1 MQGLKNFMK
10 NKNLIIGAATG
21 YKKNELY
28 FFVESLRKVYFDKVI
43 LIVNKNITEETR
55 NYLNLNKIDVFF
67 TKYKSK
73 TIFKDRYSLYSEI
86 IKNQSNIEKIMLTDT
101 ADVIF
106 FDDPFNNKLFSEINF
121 FLEDK
126 IIVDC
131 EYNTRWIKRLYGS
144 TVLNQI
150 SKNRISCSGIT
161 LGKRE
166 NIIEYCDLMVD
177 EIENFKYRSFNP
189 FSVGKGSDQGNH
201 NKLIYSARYNS
212 VKKFYNEDC
221 FVVNVSNSDPKIVEY
236 IDSNFYINR
245 RKISVLHQ
253 YNSHE
258 MIFKNVRNFIQKIS

>member
-1 MQGLKNFMK
+1 MK

-21 YKKNELY
+21 YQKKELY
-28 FFVESLRKVYFDKVI
+28 FFIESLRKVYFDKVI

-55 NYLNLNKIDVFF
+55 NYLNSNKIDIFF

-86 IKNQSNIEKIMLTDT
+86 IKNQLNIENIMLTDT

-126 IIVDC
+126 TIAEC
-131 EYNTRWIKRLYGS
+131 ETNTRWIKRLYGNN
-144 TVLNQI
+144 VLNKI
-150 SKNRISCSGIT
+150 NKNRISCSGIT
-161 LGKRE
+161 LGNRE
-166 NIIEYCDLMVD
+166 NILYYCNLMVN
-177 EIENFKYRSFNP
+177 EIKNFKYRSINP
-189 FSVGKGSDQGNH
+189 FSTGKGSDQGNH
-201 NKLIYSARYNS
+201 NKLIHSSGYNTG
-212 VKKFYNEDC
+212 KKFYNEDC

-236 IDSNFYINR
+236 RDNNFYINR

-258 MIFKNVRNFIQKIS
+258 MIFKDVRNFIQKIS

>member
-1 MQGLKNFMK
+1 MK

-21 YKKNELY
+21 YQKNELY

-55 NYLNLNKIDVFF
+55 NYLNLNKIDIFF

-86 IKNQSNIEKIMLTDT
+86 IKNQLNIENIMLTDT

-106 FDDPFNNKLFSEINF
+106 FDDPFNNELFSEINI

-126 IIVDC
+126 TIVEC
-131 EYNTRWIKRLYGS
+131 ETNTRWIKRLYGNN
-144 TVLNQI
+144 VLNQI
-150 SKNRISCSGIT
+150 NKNRISCSGIT

-166 NIIEYCDLMVD
+166 NILEYCDLMVF
-177 EIENFKYRSFNP
+177 EIKNFKYRSFNP
-189 FSVGKGSDQGNH
+189 FSAGKGSDQGNH
-201 NKLIYSARYNS
+201 NKLVHSTRYNS
-212 VKKFYNEDC
+212 VKKFNNKDG
-221 FVVNVSNSDPKIVEY
+221 FVVNMSNSDPKIIEY
-236 IDSNFYINR
+236 KDNNFFIKN

-253 YNSHE
+253 YNSHGA
-258 MIFKNVRNFIQKIS
+258 IFNEVKKFIQNIK